1 MKPTP
6 VYQQIADD
14 LRRQISDGTF
24 PPGAQVPTEAEL
36 LEKYGELHGVRSRQ
50 TVRQGLGVLVHEGLI
65 EARRP
70 KGYFVIQRKRLVY
83 RPQAELRQKP
93 PEVDIFTNLVQEED
107 GRTPSQEIEVS
118 IVDPTPAIRERLG
131 LEPGELVGA
140 RRRVRKLDDVP
151 YNLNDSYARL
161 SLVQGTDFM
170 HPGDVARGTN
180 AVLGEL
186 GHELVYGFHEFYLRM
201 PMPDEVQRLQLGAGV
216 PVAEHL
222 STTFDSEGNPVQVT
236 VNLIPGD
243 RHVIVFE
250 THREAGANSPR
261 IPWGNP

>member
-50 TVRQGLGVLVHEGLI
+50 TIRQGLGVLVHEGLI

-93 PEVDIFTNLVQEED
+93 PEVDIFTNLIQEED
-107 GRTPSQEIEVS
+107 GRTPSQDIEVS
-118 IVDPTPAIRERLG
+118 IVDPSPAIRERLG
-131 LEPGELVGA
+131 LEPGELVAA

-151 YNLNDSYARL
+151 YNLNDSYVRL
-161 SLVQGTDFM
+161 PLVQGTDFM

-180 AVLGEL
+180 AVLAEL
-186 GHELVYGFHEFYLRM
+186 GHELVYGFHEIYLRM
-201 PMPDEVQRLQLGAGV
+201 PMPDEVRRLQLGAGT

-222 STTFDSEGNPVQVT
+222 STTFDSDENPVQVT

-250 THREAGANSPR
+250 NRREAETNLPR
-261 IPWGNP
+261 IPWGKP

>member
-24 PPGAQVPTEAEL
+24 PPGSQIPTEAEL
-36 LEKYGELHGVRSRQ
+36 LAKYGELHGVRSRQ
-50 TVRQGLGVLVHEGLI
+50 TIRQGLAVLVNEGLI

-83 RPQAELRQKP
+83 RPQAEFRSKP
-93 PEVDIFTNLVQEED
+93 PEVDIFTNLIQEED
-107 GRTPSQEIEVS
+107 GRIPSQDIEVS
-118 IVDPTPAIRERLG
+118 IVEPSAAIREHLG
-131 LEPGELVGA
+131 LEPDELVAA
-140 RRRVRKLDDVP
+140 RRRVRKLDGVP
-151 YNLNDSYARL
+151 YNLNDSYVRL
-161 SLVQGTDFM
+161 SLVQGTDWM
-170 HPGDVARGTN
+170 HPGDVARGTD

-186 GHELVYGFHEFYLRM
+186 GHQLVYGFHEFYLRM
-201 PMPDEVQRLQLGAGV
+201 PTPDEVQRLSLGPGV

-222 STTFDSEGNPVQVT
+222 STTFDAPGNPVQIT
-236 VNLIPGD
+236 VNVIPGD

-250 THREAGANSPR
+250 THRDAEANLPR
-261 IPWGNP
+261 IPWGAP

>member
-14 LRRQISDGTF
+14 LRRQITDGLF
-24 PPGAQVPTEAEL
+24 PPGSQIPTEAEL
-36 LEKYGELHGVRSRQ
+36 LAKYGELHGVRSRQ
-50 TVRQGLGVLVHEGLI
+50 TIRQGLAVLVNEGLI

-83 RPQAELRQKP
+83 RPQAEFRSKP
-93 PEVDIFTNLVQEED
+93 PEVDIFTNLIQEED
-107 GRTPSQEIEVS
+107 GRTPSQDIEVS
-118 IVDPTPAIRERLG
+118 IVEPSATIREHLG
-131 LEPGELVGA
+131 VEADQLVAA
-140 RRRVRKLDDVP
+140 RRRVRKLDGVP
-151 YNLNDSYARL
+151 YNLNDSYVRL
-161 SLVQGTDFM
+161 SLVQGSDWM
-170 HPGDVARGTN
+170 HPGDVARGTD

-201 PMPDEVQRLQLGAGV
+201 PTPDEVQRLNLGAGV

-222 STTFDSEGNPVQVT
+222 STTFDAAGAPVQIT
-236 VNLIPGD
+236 VNVIPGD

-250 THREAGANSPR
+250 THRDTEANLPR
-261 IPWGNP
+261 IPWGAP